1 MFHTTLKIINLDRIK
16 GQIPSKGHNIS
27 KMVIM
32 QVAVLVEELKKTKR
46 GIRKYIAKDV
56 AVNNKVAQI
65 FIASAGEVI
74 KNVDNTATVMVHA
87 QIWPP
92 FNSGVFRCQ

>member
-1 MFHTTLKIINLDRIK
+1 
-16 GQIPSKGHNIS
+16 
-27 KMVIM
+27 MVIM
-32 QVAVLVEELKKTKR
+32 PVTVQVEELSKTKR
-46 GIRKYIAKDV
+46 SINKYKAKDV

-74 KNVDNTATVMVHA
+74 KNVDNTVTVMVHA

-92 FNSGVFRCQ
+92 FNSGVFRSQQYQSNRYKINQM

>member
-1 MFHTTLKIINLDRIK
+1 MFHTTLTIINPDRIK
-16 GQIPSKGHNIS
+16 GQIPSKGHKIS
-27 KMVIM
+27 NMVIM
-32 QVAVLVEELKKTKR
+32 PVTVWVEELNKTKG

-74 KNVDNTATVMVHA
+74 KNVDNTVTVMVHA

-92 FNSGVFRCQ
+92 FNSS

>member
-1 MFHTTLKIINLDRIK
+1 M
-16 GQIPSKGHNIS
+16 
-27 KMVIM
+27 
-32 QVAVLVEELKKTKR
+32 
-46 GIRKYIAKDV
+46 

-74 KNVDNTATVMVHA
+74 KNVDNTVTVMVHA

-92 FNSGVFRCQ
+92 FNSGVFRSQQYQSNRDKIHQINIMILKRWSQNLHLVQIFGEQNKL